1 MLSWNGGSNAPIL
14 KKMKYLILVDTV
26 ADGKKVHAGD
36 IVELNQQEGNILISY
51 NKASIHIEKK
61 SEKKDRSV
69 GLEKSEA
76 PKVSKRTAK
85 K

>member
-26 ADGKKVHAGD
+26 ANGKKVRAGD
-36 IVELNQQEGNILISY
+36 VVELNQQEGNILISY
-51 NKASIHIEKK
+51 NKASAHVEKK